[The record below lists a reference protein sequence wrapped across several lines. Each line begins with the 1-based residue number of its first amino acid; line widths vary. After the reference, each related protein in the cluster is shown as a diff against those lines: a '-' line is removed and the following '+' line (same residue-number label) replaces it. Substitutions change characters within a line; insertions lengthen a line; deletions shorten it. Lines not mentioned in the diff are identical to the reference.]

1 MAAAAAEMVVEA
13 SVAAELVVLVAAVAV
28 AAASAEMVVE
38 VSAVVELVVSVAAA
52 VVAGAV
58 MVVLDSVVV
67 VAEAEAVLHIRTGSA
82 HLPPFDCRDNIHT
95 Q

>member
-1 MAAAAAEMVVEA
+1 MAAAEMVVEG
-13 SVAAELVVLVAAVAV
+13 
-28 AAASAEMVVE
+28 
-38 VSAVVELVVSVAAA
+38 SAVVELVVSVAAA

-67 VAEAEAVLHIRTGSA
+67 VAAAEAVMHIRTGSA

>member
-1 MAAAAAEMVVEA
+1 MCIRDR
-13 SVAAELVVLVAAVAV
+13 
-28 AAASAEMVVE
+28 
-38 VSAVVELVVSVAAA
+38 VSVAAA

-67 VAEAEAVLHIRTGSA
+67 VAAAEAEAVMHIRTGSA
-82 HLPPFDCRDNIHT
+82 HLPPFGCRDNIHT